1 MLGAIGRIGSLFNRL
16 PGANALPQVLRGA
29 PATRGGQLFRGLMSA
44 ENASLGLGGLL
55 YGSQKAQDILGRSGF
70 IPTQDDLRRRS
81 EGIGKQGKNY
91 TVGGIEYDFRTG
103 RPINP
108 PISTFIPYEENTLQ
122 AGQFT
127 PPPPSLPGAP
137 PAPGA
142 VSNGAGVPAQRQ
154 NVQQR
159 QISQDVLNAA
169 QQYAAPASVPLSSF
183 YEGQQQL
190 GRRMEQGGEL
200 QRQLR
205 DLGGAAGMS
214 DQALMDWAKANPGL
228 AYRELMKLRGRNQ

>member
-16 PGANALPQVLRGA
+16 PGANALPQVLRGG
-29 PATRGGQLFRGLMSA
+29 PTTRGGQLFRGLMSA

-103 RPINP
+103 RPINAP
-108 PISTFIPYEENTLQ
+108 QPTFASYEDDTLQ

-127 PPPPSLPGAP
+127 TPPLPGAP
-137 PAPGA
+137 PAPGV

-159 QISQDVLNAA
+159 SLSQEVLNAA
-169 QQYAAPASVPLSSF
+169 QQYAAPTGIPLSSF

-200 QRQLR
+200 QRQLK

-214 DQALMDWAKANPGL
+214 DQALMDWVKANPGL
-228 AYRELMKLRGRNQ
+228 AYRELLKLKERNQ